1 MRTFFDAKGQLPLD
15 RRGRFPSQTPQKFAH
30 GILADTD
37 PAGDLALT
45 APLGFELLDQL
56 PPRRGQARA
65 PTRVAATL
73 SKSGQPTVL
82 VASLLPSHGA
92 HRAMEGPGHLDL
104 VRPTLLHQTYHRM
117 GLGHA
122 IRYRIL
128 GQNYPRDQQHAVA
141 ILGSEHAPVIDRHS
155 ALRVPSFRKEVVRW
169 NSSHTGPR
177 CPAAKKADSFG
188 CAPRAASKRRKKPEL
203 SR

>member
-1 MRTFFDAKGQLPLD
+1 MRNFFDAKGQLALN
-15 RRGRFPSQTPQKFAH
+15 RRGRFPSQTPQEFAH

-45 APLGFELLDQL
+45 APIGFELSDQL

-65 PTRVAATL
+65 PTRIAPTL
-73 SKSGQPTVL
+73 SESGQSTL
-82 VASLLPSHGA
+82 LEATLLPSHRPHG
-92 HRAMEGPGHLDL
+92 AMEGPGHLNL
-104 VRPTLLHQTYHRM
+104 VRPTLLHQTHHRM

-122 IRYRIL
+122 IRHRVL
-128 GQNYPRDQQHAVA
+128 GQNHPRNQQHAVA
-141 ILGSEHAPVIDRHS
+141 ILGSEHAPVVDRHS
-155 ALRVPSFRKEVVRW
+155 ALRVPSFGKEVVRW

-203 SR
+203 